1 LLEAIAAGFERRIHK
16 AGKLEVALRYLDE
29 QRAAGRVLHR
39 DRKRNAWLSE
49 KAAAAA
55 KMNEP
60 YLRRV
65 LKERGLID

>member
-1 LLEAIAAGFERRIHK
+1 M
-16 AGKLEVALRYLDE
+16 
-29 QRAAGRVLHR
+29 LHR
-39 DRKRNAWLSE
+39 GKRNDRLIE

-65 LKERGLID
+65 LQERGLI